1 MRITAIKKITLIL
14 YYKKLCSTVRGTQ
27 FRPLTKLKSAV
38 KFFVKNLF
46 KLREIWYNV
55 SIENSVIMG
64 CRNAFG
70 RNKPTNKNGVC
81 MYRGFGTERPY
92 FKKDR

>member
-1 MRITAIKKITLIL
+1 MCITHFCKKQKRLIIP
-14 YYKKLCSTVRGTQ
+14 YGTMSL
-27 FRPLTKLKSAV
+27 RPLTKLKSAV

-55 SIENSVIMG
+55 GIENSVIMG

>member
-1 MRITAIKKITLIL
+1 MQLLNFYYLFNLTKKAFET
-14 YYKKLCSTVRGTQ
+14 KCSESL
-27 FRPLTKLKSAV
+27 RPLTKAKSVV

-55 SIENSVIMG
+55 GIENSVIMG